1 MEINVVQGDIIGL
14 KADAAVVNLFEGVKQ
29 PGGGTG
35 AVDRALDGAITE
47 IIADGELTG
56 KEGEIVQ
63 VHTFGKIAPKRVVIV
78 GLGKKERFDEDT
90 VRRVMGGLCRD
101 LSSRGIRKV
110 TTLVHGAG
118 IGGMD
123 ADDSAQAIA
132 EGSLLGTYVFNRHR
146 TTAPEPKE
154 IDRLSLVEVDES
166 KVEALESGLERGKII
181 AESTAL
187 ARDMANEPA
196 NFMTPS
202 DMAATAERVA
212 EESDLEV
219 EVLDSEQMDGLG
231 MGAIAGVAKG
241 TRQPPK
247 FIILKYRGDDEGAER
262 HLGLL
267 GKGVTFDSGG
277 ISLKPALNMGDMKG
291 DMSGGAS
298 VIAAMGAIGKLKP
311 KINVTGLVPASEN
324 LPDGNAQ
331 KPGDVVRAMN
341 GKTIEIENTDAEG
354 RLLLADALS
363 YGRKIGMTSMVD
375 VATLTGAMVIALGHV
390 SSGAF
395 GNDQDLVDSIIG
407 AGKEAGEKIWHMP
420 LFEEYKEQNKS
431 DVADVKNTGGRPAGS
446 ITAAQFLAEFS
457 EDTPWVHLDIAGTF
471 MASKTGGYVVKG
483 ATGVPVRTL
492 INYILSQAEGQ
503 AKSE

>member
-1 MEINVVQGDIIGL
+1 MEITVVQGNITEL
-14 KADAAVVNLFEGVKQ
+14 KTDAVVVNLFEGVKQ

-35 AVDRALDGAITE
+35 AVDMALDRAISNL
-47 IIADGELTG
+47 IADGELTG

-63 VHTFGKIAPKRVVIV
+63 LHTMGKIAPKRVVVV

-90 VRRVMGGLCRD
+90 VRRVMGGVCRN
-101 LSSRGIRKV
+101 LRAKGVRKIA
-110 TTLVHGAG
+110 TIVHGAG

-123 ADDSAQAIA
+123 AGQSACAIA
-132 EGSLLGTYVFNRHR
+132 EGSLLGTYRFSKHR
-146 TTAPEPKE
+146 TTAPETGE
-154 IDRLSLVEVDES
+154 IETLGLVEVDDS
-166 KVEALESGLERGKII
+166 KVAVLEAGVEKGKVI
-181 AESTAL
+181 AAAANL

-196 NFMTPS
+196 NYMTPT
-202 DMAATAERVA
+202 DMAAMAERVA
-212 EESDLEV
+212 EESGLEV
-219 EVLDSEQMDGLG
+219 EVLDEIQMDGLG

-241 TRQPPK
+241 THQPPK
-247 FIILKYRGDDEGAER
+247 FIILRYRGAGDGADKNI
-262 HLGLL
+262 GLV

-277 ISLKPALNMGDMKG
+277 ISLKPAANMGDMKG

-298 VIAAMGAIGKLKP
+298 VIATMGAIGKLKP

-324 LPDGNAQ
+324 LPGGAAQ

-363 YGRKIGMTSMVD
+363 YGRKIGLTSMVD
-375 VATLTGAMVIALGHV
+375 IATLTGAIVIALGHV
-390 SSGAF
+390 SSGVF
-395 GNDQDLVDSIIG
+395 GNDQNLVESVIG
-407 AGKEAGEKIWHMP
+407 AGKEAGEKIWQLP
-420 LFEEYKEQNKS
+420 LFDEYKEQNKS

-446 ITAAQFLAEFS
+446 ITAAQFLSEFS

-471 MASKTGGYVVKG
+471 MSSKTKGYVVKG

-492 INYILSQAEGQ
+492 INYVLSQAEG
-503 AKSE
+503 

>member
-1 MEINVVQGDIIGL
+1 MEITVVQGDITEL

-35 AVDRALDGAITE
+35 AVDRVLDGAITDL
-47 IIADGELTG
+47 IRDGELTG
-56 KEGEIVQ
+56 KEGELVQ
-63 VHTFGKIAPKRVVIV
+63 LHTFGKIAPKRVVV
-78 GLGKKERFDEDT
+78 AGLGKKEKFNEDA
-90 VRRVMGGLCRD
+90 VRRVMGGLCRN
-101 LSSRGIRKV
+101 LRAKGVKKA
-110 TTLVHGAG
+110 TTIVHGAG

-123 ADDSAQAIA
+123 AGQSARAIA
-132 EGSLLGTYVFNRHR
+132 EGSLLGTYKFSRHR
-146 TTAPEPKE
+146 TTAPETGE
-154 IDRLSLVEVDES
+154 LAALSLVEVEDS
-166 KVEALESGLERGKII
+166 KVAALEAGVEQGKII
-181 AESTAL
+181 AEAANL

-196 NFMTPS
+196 NYMTPS

-212 EESDLEV
+212 QESELEV
-219 EVLDSEQMDGLG
+219 EVLDDVQMDGLG

-241 TRQPPK
+241 TVQPPK
-247 FIILKYRGDDEGAER
+247 FIILKYRGDEDGAER
-262 HLGLL
+262 NIGLL

-277 ISLKPALNMGDMKG
+277 ISLKPAANMGEMKG

-324 LPDGNAQ
+324 LPGGSAQ

-363 YGRKIGMTSMVD
+363 YGRKIGLTSMVD
-375 VATLTGAMVIALGHV
+375 VATLTGAIVIALGHV

-395 GNDQDLVDSIIG
+395 GNDQGLVESIIG
-407 AGKEAGEKIWHMP
+407 AGKDAGEKIWQMP
-420 LFEEYKEQNKS
+420 LFEEYKDQNKS

-471 MASKTGGYVVKG
+471 MSSKTNGYVVKG

-492 INYILSQAEGQ
+492 INYVLSQAGE
-503 AKSE
+503 

>member
-1 MEINVVQGDIIGL
+1 MDITVVQGDITEL
-14 KADAAVVNLFEGVKQ
+14 KTDAAVVNLFEGVKQ

-35 AVDRALDGAITE
+35 AVDRALDGAITDL
-47 IIADGELTG
+47 IADGELTG
-56 KEGEIVQ
+56 KEGEAVQ
-63 VHTFGKIAPKRVVIV
+63 IHTFGKIAPRRVVV
-78 GLGKKERFDEDT
+78 AGLGKREKFDEDA
-90 VRRVMGGLCRD
+90 VRRVMGGLCRS
-101 LSSRGIRKV
+101 LRAKGVKKV
-110 TTLVHGAG
+110 STIVHGAG

-123 ADDSAQAIA
+123 AGDSAQAIA
-132 EGSLLGTYVFNRHR
+132 EGSLLGTYRFSRHR
-146 TTAPEPKE
+146 TTAPETGE
-154 IDRLSLVEVDES
+154 IEEMTLVEVDGS
-166 KVEALESGLERGKII
+166 KVAALEEGVKRGGVI
-181 AESTAL
+181 AEAANL

-196 NFMTPS
+196 NYMTPS

-212 EESDLEV
+212 RESGLEV

-247 FIILKYRGDDEGAER
+247 FIILKCRGEGDGAER
-262 HLGLL
+262 NLGLL

-277 ISLKPALNMGDMKG
+277 ISLKPAANMGEMKG

-324 LPDGNAQ
+324 LPDGAAQ

-363 YGRKIGMTSMVD
+363 YGRKIGLTSMVD

-395 GNDQDLVDSIIG
+395 GNDQALVESVIG
-407 AGKEAGEKIWHMP
+407 AGREAGEKIWQMP

-457 EDTPWVHLDIAGTF
+457 EDTPWAHLDIAGTF
-471 MASKTGGYVVKG
+471 MSSKTKGYVVKG

-492 INYILSQAEGQ
+492 INYVLAQAGE
-503 AKSE
+503 

>member
-1 MEINVVQGDIIGL
+1 MDITVVQGDITEL
-14 KADAAVVNLFEGVKQ
+14 KTDAAVVNLFEGVKQ

-35 AVDRALDGAITE
+35 AVDRALDGAITDL
-47 IIADGELTG
+47 IADGELTG
-56 KEGEIVQ
+56 KEGEAVQ
-63 VHTFGKIAPKRVVIV
+63 IHTFGKIAPRRVVV
-78 GLGKKERFDEDT
+78 AGLGKREKFDEDA
-90 VRRVMGGLCRD
+90 VRRVMGGLCRS
-101 LSSRGIRKV
+101 LRAKGVKKV
-110 TTLVHGAG
+110 STIVHGAG

-123 ADDSAQAIA
+123 AGDSAQAIA
-132 EGSLLGTYVFNRHR
+132 EGSLLGTYRFSRHR
-146 TTAPEPKE
+146 TTAPETGE
-154 IDRLSLVEVDES
+154 IEEMTLVEVDGS
-166 KVEALESGLERGKII
+166 KVAALEEGVERGGVI
-181 AESTAL
+181 AEAANL

-196 NFMTPS
+196 NYMTPS

-212 EESDLEV
+212 RESGLEV

-247 FIILKYRGDDEGAER
+247 FIILKYRGEGDGAER
-262 HLGLL
+262 NLGLL

-277 ISLKPALNMGDMKG
+277 ISLKPAANMGEMKG

-324 LPDGNAQ
+324 LPDGAAQ

-363 YGRKIGMTSMVD
+363 YGRKIGLTSMVD

-395 GNDQDLVDSIIG
+395 GNDQALVESVIG
-407 AGKEAGEKIWHMP
+407 AGREAGEKIWQMP

-457 EDTPWVHLDIAGTF
+457 EDTPWAHLDIAGTF
-471 MASKTGGYVVKG
+471 MSSKTKGYVVKG

-492 INYILSQAEGQ
+492 INYVLSQAGE
-503 AKSE
+503 